1 MPNGLSE
8 TLAKRFLMKIDK
20 YTEYNVNIIDVNG
33 IIIAAS
39 RMKERIGKFHEMA
52 YYMIQNHVESMV
64 IQSENDYDGV
74 LPGVNLLLQS
84 SGSVLGVV
92 GVTGEVEK
100 VREIAMIIKM
110 SLETVIGYEKQQED
124 ILYRRSVQEQF

>member
-74 LPGVNLLLQS
+74 LPGRQS
-84 SGSVLGVV
+84 AFAEQRKCFG
-92 GVTGEVEK
+92 
-100 VREIAMIIKM
+100 
-110 SLETVIGYEKQQED
+110 
-124 ILYRRSVQEQF
+124 RRRCDRRG